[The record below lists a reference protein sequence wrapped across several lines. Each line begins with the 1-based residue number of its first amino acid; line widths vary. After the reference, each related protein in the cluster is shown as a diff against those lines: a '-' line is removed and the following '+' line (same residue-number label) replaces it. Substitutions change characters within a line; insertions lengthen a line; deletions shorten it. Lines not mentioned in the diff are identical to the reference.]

1 MFYMKIKLY
10 FGMENAIKKSG
21 IGRAFYHQKKAL
33 TLNNIEFTTDKN
45 DLDYDI
51 LHINTIYPDSISMI
65 KQARENNKKIIYH
78 AHSTEEDF
86 KNSFMFSNSF
96 ACLYKKWLVYL
107 YNSLSNFF
115 ILDVGLDNLTSQNH
129 INYTRHFSC
138 NFYKSIKSFSFKKPS
153 YRRNCCFRSFSLQK
167 TNIIKG
173 YSCF

>member
-10 FGMENAIKKSG
+10 FGMEKAIKKSG

-86 KNSFMFSNSF
+86 KNSFMFSNTF
-96 ACLYKKWLVYL
+96 ASLYKKWLVYL
-107 YNSLSNFF
+107 YNSA
-115 ILDVGLDNLTSQNH
+115 DVIITPTPYS
-129 INYTRHFSC
+129 
-138 NFYKSIKSFSFKKPS
+138 KS
-153 YRRNCCFRSFSLQK
+153 LL
-167 TNIIKG
+167 
-173 YSCF
+173 

>member
-1 MFYMKIKLY
+1 MKIKLY
-10 FGMENAIKKSG
+10 FGMENAIMKSG

-86 KNSFMFSNSF
+86 KNSFISF
-96 ACLYKKWLVYL
+96 GLSKLMSSVTALSCAWYTSSSTISAQVSTHSSHIYTPSGPAI
-107 YNSLSNFF
+107 SLF
-115 ILDVGLDNLTSQNH
+115 T
-129 INYTRHFSC
+129 
-138 NFYKSIKSFSFKKPS
+138 
-153 YRRNCCFRSFSLQK
+153 
-167 TNIIKG
+167 
-173 YSCF
+173 

>member
-86 KNSFMFSNSF
+86 KKVVQLLIPIKEFVEEKHKNKMYDDWNEYEHNLHWLSES
-96 ACLYKKWLVYL
+96 KK
-107 YNSLSNFF
+107 
-115 ILDVGLDNLTSQNH
+115 I
-129 INYTRHFSC
+129 
-138 NFYKSIKSFSFKKPS
+138 FYIIIS
-153 YRRNCCFRSFSLQK
+153 YMY
-167 TNIIKG
+167 I
-173 YSCF
+173 Y

>member
-1 MFYMKIKLY
+1 MQAVGWSRDSSQNNTREAEAQPDFHVPDFGIKLY

-78 AHSTEEDF
+78 AHST
-86 KNSFMFSNSF
+86 
-96 ACLYKKWLVYL
+96 
-107 YNSLSNFF
+107 
-115 ILDVGLDNLTSQNH
+115 
-129 INYTRHFSC
+129 
-138 NFYKSIKSFSFKKPS
+138 
-153 YRRNCCFRSFSLQK
+153 
-167 TNIIKG
+167 
-173 YSCF
+173 